1 MGILKKKQMKD
12 MTLEDLKS
20 PVIERHYFVEESL
33 KNEVIETREQNDKLR
48 RHNASLKWLEALN
61 NQDK

>member
-1 MGILKKKQMKD
+1 MKD